1 MLRKLV
7 LSLVVFLPYFGF
19 AHHSTNANFTQE
31 IISVE
36 GLIER
41 VRYQNPH
48 TSILIKTD
56 QAGDDGAFWLVESG
70 AKTTLDRAGVSMEK
84 LNIGSRVIAEGRKGR
99 RQNTMYLRKI
109 VFADGSEFV
118 PQPEL
123 N

>member
-1 MLRKLV
+1 MIRMLA
-7 LSLVVFLPYFGF
+7 LSSIFFLPYFGF

-56 QAGDDGAFWLVESG
+56 QVNDDGAYWLVESG
-70 AKTTLDRAGVSMEK
+70 AKTTLDRAGVSME
-84 LNIGSRVIAEGRKGR
+84 
-99 RQNTMYLRKI
+99 
-109 VFADGSEFV
+109 
-118 PQPEL
+118 
-123 N
+123 

>member
-1 MLRKLV
+1 MMRMLA
-7 LSLVVFLPYFGF
+7 LSSIFFLPYFGF

-56 QAGDDGAFWLVESG
+56 QVNDDGAYWLVESG
-70 AKTTLDRAGVSMEK
+70 AKTTLDRAGVSMGK
-84 LNIGSRVIAEGRKGR
+84 LQVGSRVTAEGTQRAAKEHNVSQENCFSR
-99 RQNTMYLRKI
+99 WFRI
-109 VFADGSEFV
+109 CPAA
-118 PQPEL
+118 
-123 N
+123 

>member
-1 MLRKLV
+1 MMRTLV
-7 LSLVVFLPYFGF
+7 LSLIVFLPYFGF

-56 QAGDDGAFWLVESG
+56 QVNDDGAYWLVESG
-70 AKTTLDRAGVSMEK
+70 AKTTLDRAGVSMGK
-84 LNIGSRVIAEGRKGR
+84 LQVGSRVTAEGRKGR
-99 RQNTMYLRKI
+99 RKNTMYLRKI
-109 VFADGSEFV
+109 VFLDGSEFV

>member
-1 MLRKLV
+1 MIRMLA
-7 LSLVVFLPYFGF
+7 LSSIFFLPYFGF

-56 QAGDDGAFWLVESG
+56 RVNDDGACWLVESG

-84 LNIGSRVIAEGRKGR
+84 LQVGSRVTPLRDAKGGER
-99 RQNTMYLRKI
+99 TKCISGKLFFSMVQNLSR
-109 VFADGSEFV
+109 S
-118 PQPEL
+118 L